1 MIQTA
6 ENSMKWGVARRL
18 AFIDFRLCWERRIN
32 RSDLIDFFGISPQQ
46 ASADLQ
52 EYLERTQGQV
62 EYDKSAKTYVAAPGF
77 TPKFVSTDPRSYLD
91 QLAALHLGILDRSSV
106 FAETIPS
113 FDTVD
118 VPQRHIEPS
127 TLIRLLDALR
137 NRQEMEIQYQSM
149 SSPDISWRT
158 ISPHAFAFDGF
169 RWHVRAFCHKRQG
182 FRDFVIARIVALR
195 NEKQT
200 EIDPSNDSEWNRYIT
215 ITFGAHPYLTE
226 AQRKAIEREYE
237 MKKGEK
243 TIKVRAA
250 LAFYYLQRLGLD
262 KESESKSP
270 KARQI
275 VLLNTNELETYRS
288 GV

>member
-1 MIQTA
+1 MLPTA

-52 EYLERTQGQV
+52 EYLERAQGQV
-62 EYDKSAKTYVAAPGF
+62 EYDKSAKTYVATPGF

-118 VPQRHIEPS
+118 VPKRHIEPS
-127 TLIRLLDALR
+127 TLVRLLDALR
-137 NRQEMEIQYQSM
+137 NRHEMEIQYQSM

-169 RWHVRAFCHKRQG
+169 RWHVRAFCHKSQD
-182 FRDFVIARIVALR
+182 FRDFVIARIVAIR

-200 EIDPSNDSEWNRYIT
+200 EVDASSDSEWNRYIT
-215 ITFGAHPYLTE
+215 ITFGAHPKLTE

-262 KESESKSP
+262 KESETKLP
-270 KARQI
+270 KTRQI
-275 VLLNTNELETYRS
+275 VLLNPKELEVYR
-288 GV
+288 